1 HVDRQRTHGRVAQD
15 VAAVPDCAFQ
25 PIADPPVVDLRSR
38 RIVDG
43 QHRAAVAFGDDPA
56 LAVRVESDPRHD
68 PARPRGLVAALERIA
83 DAAGREEH
91 RHGEPLGI
99 DAVAGDLP
107 PLAAYGVVGRAAADD
122 RATIADDAPQPFD
135 DL

>member
-1 HVDRQRTHGRVAQD
+1 
-15 VAAVPDCAFQ
+15 
-25 PIADPPVVDLRSR
+25 
-38 RIVDG
+38 
-43 QHRAAVAFGDDPA
+43 
-56 LAVRVESDPRHD
+56 D

-91 RHGEPLGI
+91 RHGEPVGI
-99 DAVAGDLP
+99 DAVAGDLS

-135 DL
+135 DLFLMPRRLKDPYQLRQLPGAVGVDEGGAEQGLRRSGRIVAERRGRGAVVSVRVVDQ